1 MAGYDASIRV
11 NTKVDNSDL
20 KKIHDDFIE
29 MEKQFGNL
37 SDVAEDYETRLKQL
51 RNKGFGPGNKEF
63 DELYIAW
70 KNSVNAEK
78 EYLANLDKMTDK
90 GMAEEAA
97 RIAREQEKQAEAQ
110 RKIEEQAEKNLQKE
124 NARLEKESQID
135 AKLREEAAEQERL
148 KSIKD
153 SAVVSDEQMVQLLQ
167 RQAELKTYLNDLGK
181 AGVTA
186 GYAQYDNATNEL
198 QKISAQITERRKLS
212 KVLNDNVSGFER
224 LLISGKKFF
233 KSVQS
238 GAKKSNGLF
247 STMKSRLK
255 GIALSLLVFNW
266 ITKGFNAMVSAMKEG
281 FKNLSKYSS
290 DYNNSMSALKSQT
303 AQLKNGLAA
312 AFEPIANTVIPYLTQ
327 MVAWM
332 NRAADAVS
340 QFLAALQG
348 KSTYT
353 KAKKQVIDY
362 AKSLDT
368 ASESAKGA
376 LASFDDLNVYN
387 KSESGSA
394 GGEATG
400 ASAFETGTVEADMIS
415 LADRVQEILQPFKDS
430 IANWFQG
437 LDFSPLLD
445 ALGNLKSACE
455 PFVSYIYDGMLWL
468 LENVLE
474 PLGSWTMEDALP
486 SFISMLSDGM
496 NTLNN
501 VLETLRPTFDY
512 IWQNILVP
520 IGNYTGE
527 VFLWAI
533 DLIKDAFSSMS
544 QLFSE
549 KGDKINE
556 ILTTIGRAI
565 ELLWKCVAKPT
576 IDLIRGALKTFL
588 QYVVNIV
595 GDLIDAFSGIIDFLT
610 GVFTG
615 NWKKAWNGL
624 VDVFKGIINLFID
637 IFEGVVNTIIDGLN
651 FISVDVPDWVPGIGG
666 KHFGFDLEKLDL
678 PRLAEGMV
686 IQGGSPFAAI
696 LGDQRYGQTNIETP
710 LPTMVDAFKQAIS
723 DMGGLNK
730 GYSGP
735 LYLQIDG
742 KTFAKLE
749 LPYLNGEQNRIGVSF
764 NVT

>member
-1 MAGYDASIRV
+1 MPDYDASIRV
-11 NTKVDNSDL
+11 GTEVNTSQMQKLQIQIDKTASKVESLANKLDEVRNKKAPTEEYIEISKQIEKAEARLISLNAKQERMISLGKTSGSTWDGIKYDIEEVKNELLFAKSDLQDLVDTGKAFTVGGNSDEIAEYTSKL
-20 KKIHDDFIE
+20 SMAKSELFALNTR
-29 MEKQFGNL
+29 KQELIDKQN
-37 SDVAEDYETRLKQL
+37 DVAS
-51 RNKGFGPGNKEF
+51 GFN
-63 DELYIAW
+63 
-70 KNSVNAEK
+70 
-78 EYLANLDKMTDK
+78 
-90 GMAEEAA
+90 
-97 RIAREQEKQAEAQ
+97 
-110 RKIEEQAEKNLQKE
+110 
-124 NARLEKESQID
+124 
-135 AKLREEAAEQERL
+135 
-148 KSIKD
+148 
-153 SAVVSDEQMVQLLQ
+153 
-167 RQAELKTYLNDLGK
+167 
-181 AGVTA
+181 
-186 GYAQYDNATNEL
+186 
-198 QKISAQITERRKLS
+198 KLS
-212 KVLNDNVSGFER
+212 QSASKCYKT
-224 LLISGKKFF
+224 I
-233 KSVQS
+233 QS
-238 GAKKSNGLF
+238 GAKKANGLF

-281 FKNLSKYSS
+281 FKNLAQYSS
-290 DYNNSMSALKSQT
+290 DYNKSMSELRSQT

-312 AFEPIANTVIPYLTQ
+312 AFEPIVNTVIPYLTQ
-327 MVAWM
+327 MVSWM
-332 NRAADAVS
+332 NRAVDSIS
-340 QFLAALQG
+340 QFMAALQG

-353 KAKKQVIDY
+353 KAKEQVIDY

-368 ASESAKGA
+368 ASKSAKGA
-376 LASFDDLNVYN
+376 LASFDDLNLWN
-387 KSESGSA
+387 KNESGSA

-455 PFVSYIYDGMLWL
+455 PFISYIYNGMLWL
-468 LENVLE
+468 LENILE

-486 SFISMLSDGM
+486 NFISMLSDGM
-496 NTLNN
+496 KTLNN

-576 IDLIRGALKTFL
+576 IDLMRGALKTFL
-588 QYVVNIV
+588 RYVVNIV

-651 FISVDVPDWVPGIGG
+651 FISIDVPDWVPGISG
-666 KHFGFDLEKLDL
+666 KHFGFDLERISLPKLADG
-678 PRLAEGMV
+678 AV
-686 IQGGSPFAAI
+686 IQGGRPFTAI
-696 LGDQRYGQTNIETP
+696 LGDQRFGQTNIETP

-723 DMGGLNK
+723 DMGGLNN
-730 GYSGP
+730 GYNGP

-764 NVT
+764 SVT